1 MLQSVQTAHALI
13 SPTCGKAVDGTQYL
27 HERDR
32 TQEVLVCRWCAG
44 TIRRRRSEKIA
55 ELACTQERQVQGP
68 SAQELQEPA
77 DSPPNALITQQQH
90 SRSRLKIGV
99 TTNANS

>member
-44 TIRRRRSEKIA
+44 TFGDDVQRRLPSWHAHNRGRYKD
-55 ELACTQERQVQGP
+55 QVLK
-68 SAQELQEPA
+68 SCK
-77 DSPPNALITQQQH
+77 SQQT
-90 SRSRLKIGV
+90 LKLSTSYKRG
-99 TTNANS
+99 S